1 MARKGSLIAA
11 MKATSDQI
19 AAEAAQPAVV
29 VLEQDNP
36 VLHVPGL
43 KALVDRQLEMDNPR
57 ARVPG
62 AAMVT
67 TAIHIPKETHDLLRR
82 VAVERAVD
90 QGGRPSVSAVLTELV
105 QRHWAE
111 LAGEAKR

>member
-19 AAEAAQPAVV
+19 AAEAGQVTETAPVAVQEAATPQPETA
-29 VLEQDNP
+29 
-36 VLHVPGL
+36 
-43 KALVDRQLEMDNPR
+43 R
-57 ARVPG
+57 ARAPG
-62 AAMVT
+62 SAMVT

-82 VAVERAVD
+82 VAVERAVE